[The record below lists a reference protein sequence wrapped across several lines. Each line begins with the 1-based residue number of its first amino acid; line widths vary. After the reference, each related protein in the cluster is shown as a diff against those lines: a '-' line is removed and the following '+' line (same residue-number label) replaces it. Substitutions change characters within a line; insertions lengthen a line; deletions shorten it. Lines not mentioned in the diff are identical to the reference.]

1 MAEKVPVTLSVN
13 GTARRVLVESRQNL
27 LQTLREEL
35 QLTGTKC
42 GCNHGVCGACTVLID
57 GEAALA
63 CLALTVAQAGTTI
76 STIEGLAEDEASI
89 SLLEAFV
96 ASGALQCGF
105 CTPGMIVA
113 VSALLKR
120 NPHPTVE
127 EIRHGLSGNV
137 CRCTRSRERAGP
149 FLEYARHV
157 GRRSPRQVGTQA
169 GGA

>member
-13 GTARRVLVESRQNL
+13 GTARQVLVEPRQNL

-42 GCNHGVCGACTVLID
+42 GCGHGVCGACTVLID

-63 CLALTVAQAGTTI
+63 CLALTVAQAGRTV
-76 STIEGLAEDEASI
+76 STVEHLAEDEGSKALI
-89 SLLEAFV
+89 EAFIDC
-96 ASGALQCGF
+96 GALQCGF

-113 VSALLKR
+113 ASALLKR
-120 NPHPTVE
+120 NPRPTVD

-137 CRCTRSRERAGP
+137 CRCTGYVRIVDAVLSA
-149 FLEYARHV
+149 
-157 GRRSPRQVGTQA
+157 S
-169 GGA
+169 GGARP

>member
-13 GTARRVLVESRQNL
+13 GTARKVLVEPRQNL

-42 GCNHGVCGACTVLID
+42 GCGHGVCGACTVLID

-63 CLALTVAQAGTTI
+63 CLALTVAQAGRTVCTV
-76 STIEGLAEDEASI
+76 EHLAEDEGSKA
-89 SLLEAFV
+89 LVEAFIDY
-96 ASGALQCGF
+96 GALQCGF

-113 VSALLKR
+113 ASALLKR
-120 NPHPTVE
+120 NPRPTVD

-137 CRCTRSRERAGP
+137 CRCTGYVRIVDAVLSASGA
-149 FLEYARHV
+149 AR
-157 GRRSPRQVGTQA
+157 P
-169 GGA
+169 

>member
-1 MAEKVPVTLSVN
+1 MPPGSASMAEKVGVTLSVN
-13 GTARRVLVESRQNL
+13 GIARQVLVEPRQNL

-42 GCNHGVCGACTVLID
+42 GCGHGVCGACTVLID

-63 CLALTVAQAGTTI
+63 CLALTVAQAGRNV
-76 STIEGLAEDEASI
+76 STIEDLAEDASTEA
-89 SLLEAFV
+89 LLEAFV
-96 ASGALQCGF
+96 DCGALQCGF

-113 VSALLKR
+113 ARALLQR

-137 CRCTRSRERAGP
+137 CRCTGYVRIVDAVLSASGA
-149 FLEYARHV
+149 AR
-157 GRRSPRQVGTQA
+157 P
-169 GGA
+169 

>member
-13 GTARRVLVESRQNL
+13 GNARQVLVEPRQNL

-42 GCNHGVCGACTVLID
+42 GCSHGVCGACTVLID

-63 CLALTVAQAGTTI
+63 CLALTVAQAETTI
-76 STIEGLAEDEASI
+76 STVEHLAEDEGSKA
-89 SLLEAFV
+89 LVEAFIDC
-96 ASGALQCGF
+96 GALQCGF

-113 VSALLKR
+113 ASALLKR
-120 NPHPTVE
+120 NPRPTVD

-137 CRCTRSRERAGP
+137 CRCTGYVRIVDAVLSASGA
-149 FLEYARHV
+149 AR
-157 GRRSPRQVGTQA
+157 P
-169 GGA
+169 